1 MRIVVKSRRTEK
13 GIIVLEFDNGE
24 TKEYRAIRGGI
35 SWPVMAENLP
45 GYYCIL
51 GEEYSRWTDRG
62 KITLLREHEAADI
75 LTSLTTFFTKLT
87 DDAKLYL
94 CETFYGVIG
103 EIQGEDS
110 SGYAETLQHS
120 MYEKQTAGQLEEAPW
135 ADRPDL
141 GLYHIKSW
149 MGKAQLELPEGSL
162 VREQLKMV
170 ETDKVKQLSQRFNA
184 VNALRFVV
192 CGFEKYKPSKPSQKD
207 WRDRVPQGGTG
218 RYSIM
223 GSVRNL
229 PGYRR

>member
-13 GIIVLEFDNGE
+13 GIILLEFDNGE

-51 GEEYSRWTDRG
+51 GEQYSRWTDRG
-62 KITLLREHEAADI
+62 KLILLREHEATDI
-75 LTSLTTFFTKLT
+75 LTSLTTFFAKLT

-94 CETFYGVIG
+94 CETFYAVIG
-103 EIQGEDS
+103 ELQGEDNR
-110 SGYAETLQHS
+110 GYAEALQNS
-120 MYEKQTAGQLEEAPW
+120 IYEKQTAGSLEDAPW

-149 MGKAQLELPEGSL
+149 MGKGLLELPEGSL

-170 ETDKVKQLSQRFNA
+170 ETDKVKRLPETLNA

-207 WRDRVPQGGTG
+207 WRDRVPKGGTG
-218 RYSIM
+218 RFSTQGNIR
-223 GSVRNL
+223 G
-229 PGYRR
+229 GYGR